1 MNNNQSISLFS
12 HYLIHRN
19 IAALDDENIPV
30 IIPKAIPETEAG
42 WALYEGGG
50 DRRLKRLNQ
59 RQELVDMI
67 NASRKVPTTTD
78 DSS

>member
-1 MNNNQSISLFS
+1 MIKN
-12 HYLIHRN
+12 N

-42 WALYEGGG
+42 WALFEGGG

-59 RQELVDMI
+59 RQELVDLVNI
-67 NASRKVPTTTD
+67 SRKVPATD
-78 DSS
+78 DSTLHVDA